1 MAHRSR
7 SQLTRLRPEAKAD
20 LPAVSALQVMG
31 LANGMLD
38 LLSEQLVRIARQST
52 GALSIASLLSLF
64 TAF

>member
-1 MAHRSR
+1 
-7 SQLTRLRPEAKAD
+7 
-20 LPAVSALQVMG
+20 MG